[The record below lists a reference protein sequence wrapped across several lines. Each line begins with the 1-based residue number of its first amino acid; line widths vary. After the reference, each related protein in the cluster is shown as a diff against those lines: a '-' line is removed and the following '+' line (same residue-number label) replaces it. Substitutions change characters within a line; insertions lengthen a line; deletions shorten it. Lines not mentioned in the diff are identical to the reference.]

1 MIFSLLTDMFHLL
14 LEWFVKPYSIEVLLA
29 GQPLSFKLLESKN
42 QMIQFMRYC
51 PDWKEKIQ

>member
-1 MIFSLLTDMFHLL
+1 MFHLL